1 MRARSA
7 LVRRSRS
14 AAARRPRTTA
24 RRWARGTS
32 TSRRGNACAS
42 LARHW
47 PAGEPAATMSRGP
60 ESLRRRRAAGAR
72 SAGPTAR
79 FSAPSSPLPR
89 WSGCVVSLTPNGWWR
104 SKRRRIVPAARTM
117 ADDAERIRQLLE
129 VVRRLRS
136 PQGCPWDREQTHA
149 SLRAT
154 MLEEAY
160 EVLEAI
166 DEQSMPKLREEL
178 GDVLLQVLMQS
189 EIAAQSADFTVGD
202 VADAVREKL
211 VRRHPHVFG
220 ETVVSG
226 SDEVVRNWEA
236 LKAAEYG
243 RESALDGVQ
252 RSLPALQW
260 AWSLQRRAANV
271 GFDWPDVGGALA
283 KAREE
288 PREPPPAGTPHA
300 REHPTS

>member
-1 MRARSA
+1 
-7 LVRRSRS
+7 
-14 AAARRPRTTA
+14 
-24 RRWARGTS
+24 
-32 TSRRGNACAS
+32 
-42 LARHW
+42 
-47 PAGEPAATMSRGP
+47 
-60 ESLRRRRAAGAR
+60 
-72 SAGPTAR
+72 
-79 FSAPSSPLPR
+79 
-89 WSGCVVSLTPNGWWR
+89 
-104 SKRRRIVPAARTM
+104 
-117 ADDAERIRQLLE
+117 
-129 VVRRLRS
+129 
-136 PQGCPWDREQTHA
+136 
-149 SLRAT
+149 

-189 EIAAQSADFTVGD
+189 DIAAEAGDFTLGD

-220 ETVVSG
+220 ETIVSG

-271 GFDWPDVGGALA
+271 GFGLPGVEGAPGQGREELDEPRQAVAPGARGAEVGGPLFSAA
-283 KAREE
+283 
-288 PREPPPAGTPHA
+288 
-300 REHPTS
+300 

>member
-1 MRARSA
+1 
-7 LVRRSRS
+7 
-14 AAARRPRTTA
+14 
-24 RRWARGTS
+24 
-32 TSRRGNACAS
+32 
-42 LARHW
+42 
-47 PAGEPAATMSRGP
+47 MSRGP

-79 FSAPSSPLPR
+79 SSAPSSPSPR

-104 SKRRRIVPAARTM
+104 SRRRRIVPATRTM
-117 ADDAERIRQLLE
+117 ADDTARIRELVE

-166 DEQSMPKLREEL
+166 DEQSMPELREEL

-189 EIAAQSADFTVGD
+189 EIAAQSGDFTVGD

-226 SDEVVRNWEA
+226 SEEVVRNWEA

-260 AWSLQRRAANV
+260 AWSLQRRAAHV
-271 GFDWPDVGGALA
+271 GFRWPSGGGAADKGPEGLGGGREGPTVE
-283 KAREE
+283 AR
-288 PREPPPAGTPHA
+288 AG
-300 REHPTS
+300 EGGGV